1 MLQVRE
7 SSLWSLSLSVTK
19 FCTEEDREK
28 ESNQR
33 KDSSYSRTISADYG
47 YFVRI
52 DFRDFF
58 RIEPAS
64 NEGNCDYDYLEVR
77 INLLYYQSLLFHL
90 SFPLDCTKNISTLVL
105 FSIQPVSSKILI

>member
-64 NEGNCDYDYLEVR
+64 NEGNCDYDYLEVN
-77 INLLYYQSLLFHL
+77 INQHFFGL
-90 SFPLDCTKNISTLVL
+90 C
-105 FSIQPVSSKILI
+105 